1 MKLKLTADDRR
12 FLREDEDVDPK
23 WNNRAAHDLDAME
36 AEIARLN
43 EIKNRIQKSFLE
55 EIGILIQETRD
66 LKFTIAR
73 SEKENA
79 ALRKIHECA
88 KELVNEIDT
97 VGAGCIDS
105 YFDTEFSEFFPKMRL
120 AFKEYEANHGA

>member
-1 MKLKLTADDRR
+1 MKLKLTAEERQWLRDENIDEFSR
-12 FLREDEDVDPK
+12 FMLGL
-23 WNNRAAHDLDAME
+23 AAHDLDAME

-73 SEKENA
+73 LEKENA
-79 ALRKIHECA
+79 ALRIVYQASKHTIVDLEH
-88 KELVNEIDT
+88 
-97 VGAGCIDS
+97 
-105 YFDTEFSEFFPKMRL
+105 EFSKRGVEINFSEL
-120 AFKEYEANHGA
+120 LNALKEYEANHGA